1 MAGSRDLDCLLRMCG
16 ILLDTNYK
24 LITEAVTN
32 PLDESIEPN

>member
-1 MAGSRDLDCLLRMCG
+1 VVFFS
-16 ILLDTNYK
+16 ILIIK